1 MAGYFCDSSA
11 IAKRYISEPGT
22 GWIIGLMRST
32 AKNEIAVAQ
41 ITGVE
46 VISAIARRHRGNFLT
61 TAQSDKASFRFL
73 RDFNNRFGVVKI
85 DDALIRNAIY
95 LVQTR
100 VLRGYDAVQLASAI
114 ALNDKLSKLNIPLF
128 TFVSADNA
136 LNSAAQAEGL
146 AVDNPNNHP

>member
-11 IAKRYISEPGT
+11 IVKRYIRETGT
-22 GWIIGLMRST
+22 GWIIGLMRSS
-32 AKNEIAVAQ
+32 AKNEFAVAQ

-46 VISAIARRHRGNFLT
+46 VVSAISRRHRGNFLT
-61 TAQSDKASFRFL
+61 NTQADKASYRFL
-73 RDFNNRFGVVKI
+73 RDFNNRFGVIKI
-85 DDALIRNAIY
+85 DDAIIRNAIY
-95 LVQTR
+95 LAQTH

-114 ALNDKLSKLNIPLF
+114 ALNAKLSKLGLSAF
-128 TFVSADNA
+128 TFISADNA